1 MDVSMDDLVSLGE
14 LGAGADQGLI
24 GRPVFAGDGTL
35 LGNVADVLGDA
46 RGEGPRFLAI
56 ALEASVARI
65 PGGKRV
71 FVPYGSG
78 RVDEAR
84 RVHLDGVTGASAA
97 TLPTAPTNTPLPFA
111 DPDATVLDHG
121 RTAASVA
128 SPGIAA
134 PAPAPAPASAA
145 QVHGGIDAG
154 TSGLAGAAPAGTGTH
169 GLAAGAPAPAREL
182 AGSEERVVI
191 SEEELVVGKRE
202 VPVGE
207 VVVQKHIE
215 EQVIR
220 QTIPVTREKVEVER
234 RPLPP
239 GAGLEPRTE
248 GDVMYIPLVE
258 EELVVTKRLVAREEL
273 VIRKTRVT
281 EEQVVEE
288 TVRRER
294 AEVIGPDGTR
304 DVIS

>member
-1 MDVSMDDLVSLGE
+1 MDESMDDLVSLGE
-14 LGAGADQGLI
+14 LGAGADLGLT

-35 LGNVADVLGDA
+35 LGEVADVLGDA
-46 RGEGPRFLAI
+46 RGDGPRFIAI
-56 ALEASVARI
+56 SLEASVARMQ
-65 PGGKRV
+65 GGKRV
-71 FVPYGSG
+71 FVPFGSA
-78 RVDEAR
+78 RVDDTR
-84 RVHLDGVTGASAA
+84 RVHLDGVTGESA
-97 TLPTAPTNTPLPFA
+97 TMLPTAPSNAPLPA
-111 DPDATVLDHG
+111 SDTTVLD
-121 RTAASVA
+121 RARAADSLA
-128 SPGIAA
+128 DPGIAA
-134 PAPAPAPASAA
+134 PAARTQVLGGFAA
-145 QVHGGIDAG
+145 GAG
-154 TSGLAGAAPAGTGTH
+154 GLAGSGSTTGTH
-169 GLAAGAPAPAREL
+169 GLAETREL
-182 AGSEERVVI
+182 AGSEERVVL

-202 VPVGE
+202 VAVGE

-220 QTIPVTREKVEVER
+220 QTVPVTREKVEVER

-281 EEQVVEE
+281 EDQVVEE

-304 DVIS
+304 DVVG

>member
-14 LGAGADQGLI
+14 LGAGADLGLI

-46 RGEGPRFLAI
+46 RGEGPRFIAV

-71 FVPYGSG
+71 FVPYGSA
-78 RVDEAR
+78 RVDDGR
-84 RVHLDGVTGASAA
+84 RVHLDGVTGESAA
-97 TLPTAPTNTPLPFA
+97 TLPTTPTNTPLPFR
-111 DPDATVLDHG
+111 DPDATVLDHA
-121 RTAASVA
+121 RAADSLANSGIVA
-128 SPGIAA
+128 QA
-134 PAPAPAPASAA
+134 AA
-145 QVHGGIDAG
+145 QVHGGIGTG
-154 TSGLAGAAPAGTGTH
+154 TSGLTGTAPAGTGTH
-169 GLAAGAPAPAREL
+169 GLAAGAPAREL
-182 AGSEERVVI
+182 AGSEERVVL

-248 GDVMYIPLVE
+248 GDIMYIPLVE

-273 VIRKTRVT
+273 VIRKTRVI
-281 EEQVVEE
+281 EEQVIEE

>member
-14 LGAGADQGLI
+14 LGAGADLGLI

-46 RGEGPRFLAI
+46 RGEGPRFIAV
-56 ALEASVARI
+56 ALEAAVARI

-71 FVPYGSG
+71 FVPFGSA
-78 RVDEAR
+78 RVDESR
-84 RVHLDGVTGASAA
+84 RVHLDGVTGESAA
-97 TLPTAPTNTPLPFA
+97 TLPTAPTDTPLPFQ
-111 DPDATVLDHG
+111 DPDATVLDHA
-121 RTAASVA
+121 RAADSLA
-128 SPGIAA
+128 SSGIAA
-134 PAPAPAPASAA
+134 PAAA
-145 QVHGGIDAG
+145 QVHGGIGA
-154 TSGLAGAAPAGTGTH
+154 SGLAGTAPTGTGTH
-169 GLAAGAPAPAREL
+169 GLAADAPAREL
-182 AGSEERVVI
+182 TGSEERVVL

-273 VIRKTRVT
+273 VIRKTRVV

>member
-1 MDVSMDDLVSLGE
+1 MDESMDDLVSLGE
-14 LGAGADQGLI
+14 LGAGADLGLT

-35 LGNVADVLGDA
+35 LGEVADVLGDA
-46 RGEGPRFLAI
+46 RGDGPRFIAI
-56 ALEASVARI
+56 ALEASVARMQ
-65 PGGKRV
+65 GGKRV
-71 FVPYGSG
+71 FVPFASV
-78 RVDEAR
+78 RVDDDAR
-84 RVHLDGVTGASAA
+84 RVHLDGVTGESAT
-97 TLPTAPTNTPLPFA
+97 TLPTVPTNAPLPA
-111 DPDATVLDHG
+111 ADATVLD
-121 RTAASVA
+121 RARAADSLA
-128 SPGIAA
+128 DTGIAA
-134 PAPAPAPASAA
+134 PAATHVVGGFAATAPATL
-145 QVHGGIDAG
+145 DAG
-154 TSGLAGAAPAGTGTH
+154 T
-169 GLAAGAPAPAREL
+169 REM
-182 AGSEERVVI
+182 AGSEERVVL

-202 VPVGE
+202 VAVGE

-220 QTIPVTREKVEVER
+220 QTIPVTRERVEVER

-294 AEVIGPDGTR
+294 AEIVGPDGQR
-304 DVIS
+304 DMVG

>member
-14 LGAGADQGLI
+14 LGAGADHGLI

-71 FVPYGSG
+71 FVPYGG
-78 RVDEAR
+78 ARVDDAR
-84 RVHLDGVTGASAA
+84 RVHLDGVTGESAA
-97 TLPTAPTNTPLPFA
+97 TLPTTPTHTPLPFR
-111 DPDATVLDHG
+111 DPDATVLDHA
-121 RTAASVA
+121 RAADSLA
-128 SPGIAA
+128 SSGIAA
-134 PAPAPAPASAA
+134 PAAA
-145 QVHGGIDAG
+145 QVHGGIEAG
-154 TSGLAGAAPAGTGTH
+154 TSGPAGTAPAGTGTY
-169 GLAAGAPAPAREL
+169 GLAAGAAAPVREM
-182 AGSEERVVI
+182 AGSEERVVL

-220 QTIPVTREKVEVER
+220 QTIPVTREKVDVER

-273 VIRKTRVT
+273 VIRKTRVI

-304 DVIS
+304 DRVG

>member
-14 LGAGADQGLI
+14 LGAGADLGLI

-46 RGEGPRFLAI
+46 RGEGPRFLAV

-71 FVPYGSG
+71 FVPFGG
-78 RVDEAR
+78 ARVDEGR
-84 RVHLDGVTGASAA
+84 RVHLDGVTGESAA
-97 TLPTAPTNTPLPFA
+97 TLPTAPTNTPLPFQ
-111 DPDATVLDHG
+111 DPDATVLDHA
-121 RTAASVA
+121 RAADSLA
-128 SPGIAA
+128 SSGIAA
-134 PAPAPAPASAA
+134 PAAA
-145 QVHGGIDAG
+145 QVHGGIEA
-154 TSGLAGAAPAGTGTH
+154 TGLAGTAPAGTGTQ
-169 GLAAGAPAPAREL
+169 GLAAGAPAREL
-182 AGSEERVVI
+182 AGSEERVVL

-273 VIRKTRVT
+273 VIRKTRVV
-281 EEQVVEE
+281 EEQVIEE

>member
-1 MDVSMDDLVSLGE
+1 MDESMDDLVSLGE
-14 LGAGADQGLI
+14 LGAGADLGLT

-35 LGNVADVLGDA
+35 LGEVADVLGDA
-46 RGEGPRFLAI
+46 RGDGPRFLAI
-56 ALEASVARI
+56 ALEASVARMQ
-65 PGGKRV
+65 GGKRV
-71 FVPYGSG
+71 FVPFGSV
-78 RVDEAR
+78 RVDDVR
-84 RVHLDGVTGASAA
+84 RVHLDGVTGESAT
-97 TLPTAPTNTPLPFA
+97 TLPVAPTNTPLPFR
-111 DPDATVLDHG
+111 DPDATVLDHA
-121 RTAASVA
+121 RAADSLA
-128 SPGIAA
+128 SSGIAA
-134 PAPAPAPASAA
+134 PAAA
-145 QVHGGIDAG
+145 QVHGGFGAG
-154 TSGLAGAAPAGTGTH
+154 TGGLAGTAPAGTH
-169 GLAAGAPAPAREL
+169 GLAADAPAREL
-182 AGSEERVVI
+182 AGSEERVVL

-202 VPVGE
+202 VAVGE

-220 QTIPVTREKVEVER
+220 QTVPVMREKVEVER

-258 EELVVTKRLVAREEL
+258 EELIVTKRLIAREEL

-294 AEVIGPDGTR
+294 AEVVGPDGAR
-304 DVIS
+304 DLVG

>member
-46 RGEGPRFLAI
+46 RGEGPRFLAV

-71 FVPYGSG
+71 FVPYGSA

-121 RTAASVA
+121 RTDASVA
-128 SPGIAA
+128 SPGS
-134 PAPAPAPASAA
+134 PAPAA

-154 TSGLAGAAPAGTGTH
+154 MSGLAGAAPAGMGTH
-169 GLAAGAPAPAREL
+169 GLAAGAPAREL

-258 EELVVTKRLVAREEL
+258 EELVVTKRLIAREEL

-281 EEQVVEE
+281 EEQVIEE

>member
-1 MDVSMDDLVSLGE
+1 
-14 LGAGADQGLI
+14 
-24 GRPVFAGDGTL
+24 
-35 LGNVADVLGDA
+35 
-46 RGEGPRFLAI
+46 
-56 ALEASVARI
+56 
-65 PGGKRV
+65 
-71 FVPYGSG
+71 
-78 RVDEAR
+78 
-84 RVHLDGVTGASAA
+84 
-97 TLPTAPTNTPLPFA
+97 
-111 DPDATVLDHG
+111 
-121 RTAASVA
+121 
-128 SPGIAA
+128 
-134 PAPAPAPASAA
+134 
-145 QVHGGIDAG
+145 
-154 TSGLAGAAPAGTGTH
+154 
-169 GLAAGAPAPAREL
+169 
-182 AGSEERVVI
+182 
-191 SEEELVVGKRE
+191 

-220 QTIPVTREKVEVER
+220 QTVPVTREKVEVER

-258 EELVVTKRLVAREEL
+258 EELIVTKRLVAREEL

-294 AEVIGPDGTR
+294 AEVVGPDGAR

>member
-1 MDVSMDDLVSLGE
+1 MDVSMEDLVSLGE
-14 LGAGADQGLI
+14 LGAGADMGLI

-35 LGNVADVLGDA
+35 LGTVADVLGDA
-46 RGEGPRFLAI
+46 RGEGPRFIAI

-71 FVPYGSG
+71 FVPFGSA
-78 RVDEAR
+78 RMDEGR
-84 RVHLDGVTGASAA
+84 RVHLDGVTGESAA
-97 TLPTAPTNTPLPFA
+97 TLPTTPTNTPLPFR
-111 DPDATVLDHG
+111 DPDATVLDHA
-121 RTAASVA
+121 RAADSLA
-128 SPGIAA
+128 SSGIAA
-134 PAPAPAPASAA
+134 PAA
-145 QVHGGIDAG
+145 QVHGGIKA
-154 TSGLAGAAPAGTGTH
+154 SGLAATAPAGTGTH
-169 GLAAGAPAPAREL
+169 GLAAGAPARDL
-182 AGSEERVVI
+182 AGSQERVVL

-281 EEQVVEE
+281 EEQVIEE

>member
-46 RGEGPRFLAI
+46 RGEGPRFLAV

-71 FVPYGSG
+71 FVPFGSA

-97 TLPTAPTNTPLPFA
+97 TLPSAPTNTPLPFA

-128 SPGIAA
+128 SPVSPAPT
-134 PAPAPAPASAA
+134 PAPAP

-154 TSGLAGAAPAGTGTH
+154 TSGLSGAPAGTATH
-169 GLAAGAPAPAREL
+169 GLPAGAPAREL
-182 AGSEERVVI
+182 TGSEERVVI

-258 EELVVTKRLVAREEL
+258 EELVVTKRLIAREEL

-281 EEQVVEE
+281 EEQVIEE

>member
-14 LGAGADQGLI
+14 LGAGADMGLT

-35 LGNVADVLGDA
+35 LGEVADVLGDA
-46 RGEGPRFLAI
+46 RGDGPRFLAI
-56 ALEASVARI
+56 MLEASVARM

-71 FVPYGSG
+71 FVPFGG
-78 RVDEAR
+78 ARVDEAR
-84 RVHLDGVTGASAA
+84 RVHLDGVTGESAA
-97 TLPTAPTNTPLPFA
+97 TLPTTPTTTPLP
-111 DPDATVLDHG
+111 DPDVTVLD
-121 RTAASVA
+121 RARAADSLA
-128 SPGIAA
+128 STGIATV
-134 PAPAPAPASAA
+134 PSSGM
-145 QVHGGIDAG
+145 HGVGATEVG
-154 TSGLAGAAPAGTGTH
+154 T
-169 GLAAGAPAPAREL
+169 REM
-182 AGSEERVVI
+182 AGSEERVVL

-220 QTIPVTREKVEVER
+220 QSIPVTREKVEVER

-294 AEVIGPDGTR
+294 AEVIGPDGQR
-304 DVIS
+304 DVVG